1 MQFAA
6 ALIFLLALIHTFST
20 KYFEHL
26 AHQLPRYR
34 HILHLFGEVELVF
47 GLWSIVLLLV
57 MSYWQGASVALN
69 YLETRHYTEPAFV
82 FVIMVVAASRPVIFF
97 VQRSLHMLSRRTGAQ
112 ARLTE
117 IWLSLALVPLL
128 GSLITEPAAMTIAAM
143 MLLRSVF
150 MQRIPETYKY
160 ATLAVLLVN
169 ISIGGVLTS
178 YAAPPVLMVAN
189 VWQWDSMYMFLHF
202 GDRAA
207 LAVLINASLLTWLLR
222 KQSILMQSAPE
233 SMDMRPV
240 PLAISLVH
248 IAFLVGI
255 VMFSHHAS
263 VFIALFLIF
272 LGFTQAF
279 AGYQNRLILREAML
293 VALFLAG
300 LVILGGQQQWWLQ
313 PIVESLQPKQLFFS
327 TAALTAVTDNA
338 ALTYLGSLISN
349 ISQEAKYALLAGAV
363 AGGGLTVI
371 ANAPNPAGVALLRK
385 GFTDEA
391 ISALQ
396 LLLVALIPTA
406 VAVVCFLL

>member
-1 MQFAA
+1 
-6 ALIFLLALIHTFST
+6 
-20 KYFEHL
+20 
-26 AHQLPRYR
+26 
-34 HILHLFGEVELVF
+34 
-47 GLWSIVLLLV
+47 
-57 MSYWQGASVALN
+57 
-69 YLETRHYTEPAFV
+69 
-82 FVIMVVAASRPVIFF
+82 
-97 VQRSLHMLSRRTGAQ
+97 
-112 ARLTE
+112 
-117 IWLSLALVPLL
+117 
-128 GSLITEPAAMTIAAM
+128 
-143 MLLRSVF
+143 
-150 MQRIPETYKY
+150 
-160 ATLAVLLVN
+160 
-169 ISIGGVLTS
+169 
-178 YAAPPVLMVAN
+178 N

-248 IAFLVGI
+248 IALLVGI

-371 ANAPNPAGVALLRK
+371 ANAPNPAGVAILRK

-396 LLLVALIPTA
+396 LLLVAIIPTA